1 MPLAVLSY
9 LANVSPIV
17 SLKKCL
23 DEKHLQVERTLFHCR
38 IPGYN
43 PLQQGREGRSWLVTS
58 EPQSGTKVSE
68 RMHSYTLAGCLMCSS
83 IPPLSEK
90 SAPPA

>member
-17 SLKKCL
+17 SFPLVKCL
-23 DEKHLQVERTLFHCR
+23 EEKHLQVERTLFHCR

-68 RMHSYTLAGCLMCSS
+68 RMLADCLMCSS
-83 IPPLSEK
+83 IRPLSE
-90 SAPPA
+90 SLRPLPRE